1 MGHKARLRA
10 KRREPLPRYI
20 DSPTFGL
27 VDTQDFKG
35 CQVAEWDFDDDQPRA
50 LLDPNTKQVH
60 INRRYIDP
68 ALDLQL
74 LMKSMNELHPH
85 IETTKAEYT
94 SF

>member
-1 MGHKARLRA
+1 MGF
-10 KRREPLPRYI
+10 E
-20 DSPTFGL
+20 
-27 VDTQDFKG
+27 
-35 CQVAEWDFDDDQPRA
+35 DDQPRA

-74 LMKSMNELHPH
+74 LMKSMNEMDPD
-85 IETTKAEYT
+85 IEITKAEYT